1 MFTINRLSLLAVL
14 CLWAGAAVHSQAAL
28 TGCDDGDPCTID
40 VEDVCGNCFHIRV
53 DCASLDCDDG
63 DPCTVDVLDING
75 NCLHFPKNCD
85 DGNPAT
91 IDYCDSWGNCQND
104 LIDCDDDD
112 PNTIDYIGPD
122 GQCQHVREVCCDDNN
137 PCTDDYFDPQTGQCV
152 NQPRD
157 CDDGNPCTIDSC
169 NPNTGQCVHLPRN
182 CNDGDPCTIDYCD
195 PYTGQCVH
203 QPKNCDDN
211 DPCTIDYCDPYTGQ
225 CRHKPNPNCNP
236 CQGVNC
242 DDGNPCT
249 IDYCDPYTGQCIH
262 KPKDC
267 DDGDPCTIDSCNPY
281 TGNCINK
288 PNPNCNPCQGV
299 NCNDGDPCTIDYC
312 DPYTGLCVHKP
323 KNCDDGDPCTID
335 SCNPWTGACVN
346 KPDPNCS
353 PCQGVNCDDNDPCTI
368 DYCNPYTGQCVHK
381 PKDCD
386 DGDPCTIDS
395 CNPWTGACVNKPD
408 PNCNNPNPCYG
419 VNCDDGDPCTIDT
432 CNPYTGNC
440 VYTPNPNCQVACSFT
455 QGFWGNAGGSF
466 NGQTTTQ
473 ILQNILSSGPI
484 VVGVAGVGG
493 RSFSVSQAQ
502 CVIQLLPG
510 GGNAS
515 VLPANMGNITVQAPN
530 CGVAPVPAYSDGRLQ
545 NILAAQTLT
554 LALNVRYDPT
564 LANLPLS
571 QACVSFPWS
580 VLNSLPANPT
590 VLDLLNH
597 ANRVLAGIAN
607 TTPSTINSAVA
618 TINEYFDEC
627 ASICSASSTE
637 ADPGPSGGLEVEA
650 ASALAEEGFRLY
662 PNPASGAVMADLK
675 QYQGLPATLQVYSM
689 LGGLAYEQEF
699 AELPADPV
707 RLELPDLSSGLY
719 FLKVRIAGEQ
729 EMGKE
734 FVISRQ

>member
-1 MFTINRLSLLAVL
+1 
-14 CLWAGAAVHSQAAL
+14 
-28 TGCDDGDPCTID
+28 
-40 VEDVCGNCFHIRV
+40 
-53 DCASLDCDDG
+53 
-63 DPCTVDVLDING
+63 
-75 NCLHFPKNCD
+75 
-85 DGNPAT
+85 
-91 IDYCDSWGNCQND
+91 
-104 LIDCDDDD
+104 
-112 PNTIDYIGPD
+112 
-122 GQCQHVREVCCDDNN
+122 
-137 PCTDDYFDPQTGQCV
+137 
-152 NQPRD
+152 
-157 CDDGNPCTIDSC
+157 
-169 NPNTGQCVHLPRN
+169 
-182 CNDGDPCTIDYCD
+182 
-195 PYTGQCVH
+195 
-203 QPKNCDDN
+203 
-211 DPCTIDYCDPYTGQ
+211 
-225 CRHKPNPNCNP
+225 
-236 CQGVNC
+236 
-242 DDGNPCT
+242 
-249 IDYCDPYTGQCIH
+249 
-262 KPKDC
+262 
-267 DDGDPCTIDSCNPY
+267 
-281 TGNCINK
+281 
-288 PNPNCNPCQGV
+288 
-299 NCNDGDPCTIDYC
+299 
-312 DPYTGLCVHKP
+312 
-323 KNCDDGDPCTID
+323 
-335 SCNPWTGACVN
+335 
-346 KPDPNCS
+346 
-353 PCQGVNCDDNDPCTI
+353 
-368 DYCNPYTGQCVHK
+368 
-381 PKDCD
+381 
-386 DGDPCTIDS
+386 
-395 CNPWTGACVNKPD
+395 ACVNKPD